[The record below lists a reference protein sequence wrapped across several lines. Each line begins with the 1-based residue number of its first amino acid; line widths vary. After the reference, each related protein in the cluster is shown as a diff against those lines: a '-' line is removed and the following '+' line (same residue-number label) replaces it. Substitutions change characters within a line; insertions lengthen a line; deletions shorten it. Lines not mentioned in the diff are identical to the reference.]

1 MSVDPALAAVGQ
13 LLDSTWLAEIDP
25 ARQLSNNDYVHS
37 LDVLSF
43 YRRGIDERVE
53 YRDWSE
59 IGKQPEIPPQAQQRG
74 FRSAGKLDVVP
85 LRPADIHPSD
95 YLLNLLYYLGADS
108 VTGQNPNFSR
118 SDHSSMRTVLF
129 ESDRTGTTV

>member
-59 IGKQPEIPPQAQQRG
+59 IGKQPEIPR
-74 FRSAGKLDVVP
+74 
-85 LRPADIHPSD
+85 
-95 YLLNLLYYLGADS
+95 
-108 VTGQNPNFSR
+108 SR
-118 SDHSSMRTVLF
+118 SNAASGRLANSMWFHFGPPTF
-129 ESDRTGTTV
+129 IQAIIF